1 MNNNKSNGGAIAT
14 IIIIFLFAI
23 FGIASF
29 TSNNSSKITTNAS
42 GQTQSGIAK
51 NSKTEKAITISSS
64 ISYNTVEVNDDTLE
78 YGKTEIKNSGSY
90 GEKVSTFKVTYTDGK
105 ETSRELI
112 KEETTKQPTDRV
124 IAHGT
129 KVLWHCIDATS
140 YDKNPYNDNKCTS
153 STGEV
158 RYVPDSTSRVLDPS
172 YTPGTKGDPYYN
184 RF

>member
-1 MNNNKSNGGAIAT
+1 MPGS
-14 IIIIFLFAI
+14 IF
-23 FGIASF
+23 
-29 TSNNSSKITTNAS
+29 
-42 GQTQSGIAK
+42 
-51 NSKTEKAITISSS
+51 SS
-64 ISYNTVEVNDDTLE
+64 IGYNTVEVNDGTLE

-124 IAHGT
+124 IAHGA
-129 KVLWHCIDATS
+129 KVLWHCIDVTS

-158 RYVPDSTSRVLDPS
+158 RYVSDCEAVKLNSTYCPKQIGS
-172 YTPGTKGDPYYN
+172 PYYN
-184 RF
+184 GCGCSAY

>member
-1 MNNNKSNGGAIAT
+1 MDNNKSNGGAIAA

-23 FGIASF
+23 FGIAAF

-42 GQTQSGIAK
+42 GQTQSNIAK
-51 NSKTEKAITISSS
+51 NSKTEKTITISSS
-64 ISYNTVEVNDDTLE
+64 IGYNTVEVNDDTLE

-90 GEKVSTFKVTYTDGK
+90 GEKVSTFKVTYIDNK
-105 ETSRELI
+105 EISRDLI
-112 KEETTKQPTDRV
+112 KEETTKQPENRV

-129 KVLWHCIDATS
+129 KVLWHCVDATS

-158 RYVPDSTSRVLDPS
+158 RYVPDSVALQLDPS
-172 YTPGTKGDPYYN
+172 YSPGKAGHPYYN